1 MRAEPA
7 CSVVVNVY
15 ARTRL
20 AMDLRAEREADE
32 ISFTLAANLLRGMTG
47 SVRAFVRLAGP
58 TRDLSSLV
66 QKQIAGGRLPRAMQL
81 DAKDDPKFDAA
92 RILAKLESDDP
103 AIATIR
109 DEELPVVSHGGGALH
124 AHAKKAVIA
133 GVYHAGLWVEGV
145 YDPGGA
151 PSPGHQ
157 HGHAA
162 PPGTAKGA
170 PERFERLVT
179 VAISVG
185 NKGSKTPA
193 HGKTG
198 RRGRRRRSRHE
209 ARSVQNFKHAAIQLV
224 EIQCSTER
232 QTLRQLDCRRVSAKR
247 AEKHELK
254 PGSKCIDP
262 IDDCTIR
269 CEAGVLGIVPQNRK
283 NNKISAA

>member
-1 MRAEPA
+1 M
-7 CSVVVNVY
+7 VNVY

-32 ISFTLAANLLRGMTG
+32 ISFTLAANLLRGTTA
-47 SVRAFVRLAGP
+47 SIRAFVRLAGP

-66 QKQIAGGRLPRAMQL
+66 QKQIAGGRLPRAMRL

-185 NKGSKTPA
+185 NKGSKTP
-193 HGKTG
+193 G
-198 RRGRRRRSRHE
+198 
-209 ARSVQNFKHAAIQLV
+209 ARK
-224 EIQCSTER
+224 
-232 QTLRQLDCRRVSAKR
+232 
-247 AEKHELK
+247 
-254 PGSKCIDP
+254 
-262 IDDCTIR
+262 
-269 CEAGVLGIVPQNRK
+269 NRK
-283 NNKISAA
+283 ARKSPKKSA